1 MRKTAN
7 AVASLIEDVL
17 RNEVQPIATAANTA
31 QVTAVQAGTA
41 AAAAQSTADAA
52 EPALGNPAA
61 DNYILSSNTAGV
73 RLWVPRVSTAT
84 PQALSVTPA
93 PGMTGEASD
102 AGHVHAMPTATQV
115 GAVPTTGGTFTGAV
129 AVERLNVGTAT
140 GAATGQVRASGDVLA
155 LNDSGGLF
163 TRNVNMY
170 QVPTDH
176 FAGASLDPAWQWAGT
191 PFGGT
196 PSAINLAAFPSL
208 LRLVHSN
215 TTSDFFAWRTG
226 SQIYAR
232 CAVLLDSYIGV
243 RVDDH
248 PGNNAVEI
256 RLQASVGPVTISTR
270 HTVAGVTTVTTHYA
284 ENIPEFYVLRAQV
297 AAGSFLATFIGKNTP
312 ILSNVFVASPI
323 PWTATRAGLTFGQ
336 RAFASNNDRAGFFD
350 WALII

>member
-17 RNEVQPIATAANTA
+17 RNEVQPIATATNTA

-73 RLWVPRVSTAT
+73 RLWVPRTSTAT

-93 PGMTGEASD
+93 PGMTGVASD
-102 AGHVHAMPTATQV
+102 AGHVHAMPTAAQV

-155 LNDSGGLF
+155 LNDTGGLF
-163 TRNVNMY
+163 RRLVNHY
-170 QVPTDH
+170 NVPTDH
-176 FAGASLDPAWQWAGT
+176 FAATTLDPAWLWAGA

-196 PSAINLAAFPSL
+196 PSDINLAANPSL
-208 LRLVHSN
+208 LRLVHSDI
-215 TTSDFFAWRTG
+215 TSDFFLYRAGTNAF
-226 SQIYAR
+226 AR
-232 CAVLLDSYIGV
+232 CAVALSSYVGA
-243 RVDDH
+243 RVDD
-248 PGNNAVEI
+248 GTATNSIEI
-256 RLQASVGPVTISTR
+256 RITASTGGLNTIQTIST
-270 HTVAGVTTVTTHYA
+270 AGGIATTTTHHTGR
-284 ENIPEFYVLRAQV
+284 IPQWLTLRA
-297 AAGSFLATFIGKNTP
+297 GSTAMVSAFTAITLDLPTSP
-312 ILSNVFVASPI
+312 VILSVAI
-323 PWTATRAGLTFGQ
+323 GWTGMRAGLVFGQ
-336 RAFASNNDRAGFFD
+336 RGVANSTAHAGFFD